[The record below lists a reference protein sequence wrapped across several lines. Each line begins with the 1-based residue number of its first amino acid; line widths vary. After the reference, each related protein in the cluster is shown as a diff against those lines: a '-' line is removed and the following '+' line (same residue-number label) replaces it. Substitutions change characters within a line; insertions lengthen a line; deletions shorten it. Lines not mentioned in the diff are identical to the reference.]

1 MRCHRRLLNTSYKNH
16 VTKDDHRKIQAAIG
30 VYAELLTLVK
40 KWKPRW
46 VAQGLKVFWFIKE
59 DSAGHKERK
68 KKRQTEEE
76 VRRQSSGVDRTD
88 FAISSRAVEDRIRW
102 KETVNSSVV
111 SQ

>member
-1 MRCHRRLLNTSYKNH
+1 MRCHRKLLNTSYKNH
-16 VTKDDHRKIQAAIG
+16 VTNEDDHRKIQAAIG
-30 VYAELLTLVK
+30 VYDELLTLIE

-88 FAISSRAVEDRIRW
+88 FAVSSRAVE
-102 KETVNSSVV
+102 ETVNSPVV